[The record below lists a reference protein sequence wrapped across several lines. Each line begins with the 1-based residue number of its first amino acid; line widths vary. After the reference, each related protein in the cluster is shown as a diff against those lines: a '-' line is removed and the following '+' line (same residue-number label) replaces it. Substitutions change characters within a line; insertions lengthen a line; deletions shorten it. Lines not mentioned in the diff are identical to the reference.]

1 MFGKI
6 LTAVAAT
13 TIAAAP
19 VVAAPANSLSVAKQ
33 VRASTVS
40 EKSSKATGS
49 LLFPAL
55 IGAGVVAILVV
66 GLTND
71 GDELPDS
78 N

>member
-19 VVAAPANSLSVAKQ
+19 VVAAPATSLSVAKQ